1 MADIDFGSSCDAK
14 KANDGSEKIRNS
26 TFQSTFHFRIQNMM
40 PKFFYN
46 LSNLLVVLQFHV
58 REALCIVI

>member
-14 KANDGSEKIRNS
+14 KRMMGVKKICNS
-26 TFQSTFHFRIQNMM
+26 TFQSKFHFRIQDMM

-46 LSNLLVVLQFHV
+46 L
-58 REALCIVI
+58 